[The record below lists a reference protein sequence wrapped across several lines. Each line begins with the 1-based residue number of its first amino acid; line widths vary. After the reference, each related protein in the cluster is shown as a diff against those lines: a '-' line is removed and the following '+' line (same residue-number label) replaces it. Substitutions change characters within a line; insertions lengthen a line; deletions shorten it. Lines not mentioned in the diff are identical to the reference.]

1 MALKSKVFEQKLKHN
16 GFFNF
21 ADFYGFC
28 FDWLK
33 DEGYSLSEKEY
44 TEKVSSNGKE
54 VIIKWEASKTV
65 SDYFKNLI
73 QVKIHILGL
82 NDAEVEVEGKK
93 EATNKGDL
101 KIEISADLERD
112 YEDKWED
119 NPFYKWLRGVYDKY
133 IVRTTIDE
141 YEDRLKDVVVEYSE
155 QIKSYL
161 RLEGKR

>member
-1 MALKSKVFEQKLKHN
+1 MALKSKVFEQKLKHK

-33 DEGYSLSEKEY
+33 DEGYHLSEKEY
-44 TEKVSSNGKE
+44 IEKVSSQGKE
-54 VIIKWEASKTV
+54 VIIKWEASKKV

-93 EATNKGDL
+93 EATNKGDM

-141 YEDRLKDVVVEYSE
+141 YEDRLEDVVTEYSE
-155 QIKSYL
+155 QIKSFL